1 MSSRSKSSSLVEP
14 VECLATIFSAR
25 KDLLKPIR
33 KAVLKDVPLTLDE
46 ADTLTMLYG
55 IHKLAWTDAPVDR
68 DGFVT
73 VSDLRSALVHDPGKL
88 SRRIKDFQKRRLIEI
103 KKSPDRR
110 TYVDAVKISE
120 AGVEIAKLVWN
131 RYRKLAEHLL
141 ANVSQ
146 EDRAIHCRVN
156 MEISKAVEEFD
167 QPILST
173 LLD

>member
-1 MSSRSKSSSLVEP
+1 MSSRSKSSSSVEP
-14 VECLATIFSAR
+14 VECLATIFSTR

-33 KAVLKDVPLTLDE
+33 TAVLKDVPLTLDE

-55 IHKLAWTDAPVDR
+55 IRKMAWTDAPVDR

-88 SRRIKDFQKRRLIEI
+88 SRRIKDFQKRRLIEV

-110 TYVDAVKISE
+110 TYVDAVRISE
-120 AGVEIAKLVWN
+120 AGVQIAKLVWD
-131 RYRKLAEHLL
+131 RFRKLAEHLL

-146 EDRAIHCRVN
+146 RDRVTHCRVN
-156 MEISKAVEEFD
+156 SEISKAIEESER
-167 QPILST
+167 PILST
-173 LLD
+173 LVD